1 MCELQAR
8 PCKTSRPLALH
19 CFNAKYFNQMLEDCK
34 RNLPV
39 GQAIMVMDYAMN
51 WTGKLPREV
60 QSMFFSPWQVS
71 LMVCIVYRHQSVAM
85 GDPADS
91 TPENPL
97 PLVKDFVFGISDD
110 LKHHAR
116 VSCGTCPALRASLPC
131 LALRAAHTR
140 PALHAAHSALPFV
153 TCVIPVSCD
162 ALQCAMCAA
171 HARTL

>member
-1 MCELQAR
+1 M
-8 PCKTSRPLALH
+8 RPLALH
-19 CFNAKYFNQMLEDCK
+19 CFNAKYFNQMLEDCQ

-71 LMVCIVYRHQSVAM
+71 LLVCIVYRHQSVAM
-85 GDPADS
+85 GDLADS

-116 VSCGTCPALRASLPC
+116 VSWNLPCPTRLPALPCAARRALCPALR
-131 LALRAAHTR
+131 
-140 PALHAAHSALPFV
+140 AAHSALPFV
-153 TCVIPVSCD
+153 SVVTRYN
-162 ALQCAMCAA
+162 AQ
-171 HARTL
+171 

>member
-1 MCELQAR
+1 M
-8 PCKTSRPLALH
+8 RPLALH
-19 CFNAKYFNQMLEDCK
+19 CFNAKYFNQMLEDCQ

-71 LMVCIVYRHQSVAM
+71 LLVCIVYRHQSVAM

-116 VSCGTCPALRASLPC
+116 VSWNLPCPTRLPALRCAPRTVPC
-131 LALRAAHTR
+131 PARRAQR
-140 PALHAAHSALPFV
+140 PALCHA
-153 TCVIPVSCD
+153 CD
-162 ALQCAMCAA
+162 PRQL
-171 HARTL
+171 

>member
-1 MCELQAR
+1 
-8 PCKTSRPLALH
+8 
-19 CFNAKYFNQMLEDCK
+19 
-34 RNLPV
+34 
-39 GQAIMVMDYAMN
+39 
-51 WTGKLPREV
+51 
-60 QSMFFSPWQVS
+60 MFFSPWQVS

-116 VSCGTCPALRASLPC
+116 VSWNLPCPTRLPALPCAARRALCPALRA
-131 LALRAAHTR
+131 
-140 PALHAAHSALPFV
+140 AHSALSFV
-153 TCVIPVSCD
+153 TRVIPVSCD

-171 HARTL
+171 HARTLYVPRW